1 MTLNTKQTKTLEAIY
16 ARPTRATV
24 KWTDI
29 VNLLKA
35 CGADVVQRQGSR
47 VCVKIGD
54 QRAVF
59 HAPHPQKEAV
69 KGAVEDIRAL
79 LQRAGIRP

>member
-1 MTLNTKQTKTLEAIY
+1 VNIFHIVLK
-16 ARPTRATV
+16 RPHP
-24 KWTDI
+24 I

-35 CGADVVQRQGSR
+35 CGAEIVQRQGSR
-47 VCVKIGD
+47 VCVKFGD

-69 KGAVEDIRAL
+69 KGAIEDIRAL